1 MTMTAL
7 LRSRIP
13 RKGDVRFWRPTAPV
27 RVGVEF
33 NEKGVS
39 GLQSSARSDAGET
52 ARTIAHLLNWMQ
64 EQQDVFVVGTANDV
78 RQLAP
83 EQIRQGR
90 FGQVVFVDL
99 PTCEDRADI
108 FRVHL
113 LKRGRDPEAFNLEQL
128 AEASDGFA
136 GAEIEGAVKGA
147 VLDAFMDG
155 VREVTTADVLQRVR
169 SIRPTSVM
177 KREEIEELRRW
188 AREHLAIDA
197 VHADTASGQ
206 RLIEF

>member
-33 NEKGVS
+33 NEKGMG
-39 GLQSSARSDAGET
+39 GLHSSAHSDGGET
-52 ARTIAHLLNWMQ
+52 ARTIGYLLAWMA
-64 EQQDVFVVGTANDV
+64 EQQEVFVFATANDV

-99 PTCEDRADI
+99 PTPDDRRDI

-113 LKRGRDPEAFNLEQL
+113 AKRGREPQVFDLDEL
-128 AEASDGFA
+128 AETAEGFS
-136 GAEIEGAVKGA
+136 GAEIEAAVTGAL
-147 VLDAFMDG
+147 LDAFMDG
-155 VREVTTADVLQRVR
+155 AREVATKDVLHRVR
-169 SIRPTSVM
+169 SIRPTSEV
-177 KREEIEELRRW
+177 KREEIEELRKW

-197 VHADTASGQ
+197 VRGDPASAE
-206 RLIEF
+206 RYIEF